1 MEGHHTYSFA
11 GRGTGKTAFPVSR
24 RVNYDS
30 QISVL
35 VDWLDTM
42 GWTVAWY
49 TGRDLNDEASL
60 DDKQVSIGR
69 RQTSRHQYYSLL
81 HECGHVDLLAGP
93 KESRR
98 GEPHGYID
106 LWYGKCNSRTLRHR
120 VAVVIDEIAA
130 WQRGETLAK
139 KLGLGVDTDKYR
151 DFRNRNLK
159 SYFAWCVDPDD
170 DFELTP

>member
-1 MEGHHTYSFA
+1 LESHHTCYVARRS
-11 GRGTGKTAFPVSR
+11 TDKTAFPASR
-24 RVNYDS
+24 CVNYDA

-35 VDWLDTM
+35 VTWLEST
-42 GWTVAWY
+42 GWSVRWY
-49 TGRDLNDEASL
+49 TGKDSNDEASL
-60 DDKQVSIGR
+60 DDKMVSIGR

-81 HECGHVDLLAGP
+81 HECGHVDLLTGP
-93 KESRR
+93 RESRS
-98 GEPHGYID
+98 GEPHGYLD

-120 VAVVIDEIAA
+120 VAVVMDEISA

-139 KLGLGVDTDKYR
+139 KLGLSIDTDKYR

-170 DFELTP
+170 DFEVSP